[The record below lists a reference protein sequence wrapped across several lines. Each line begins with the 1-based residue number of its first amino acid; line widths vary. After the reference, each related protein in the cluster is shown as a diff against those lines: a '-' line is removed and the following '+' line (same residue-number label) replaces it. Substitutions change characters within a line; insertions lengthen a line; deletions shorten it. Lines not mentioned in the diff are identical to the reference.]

1 MCKEIEQYR
10 KESIIL
16 NNTVTDLEA
25 AIVKLDEDSSI
36 QIKEAQVQLSTVQQE
51 QECTKNQL
59 SDMESLLTTYV
70 MDTQTDSG
78 AQRTI
83 HYSFSF

>member
-1 MCKEIEQYR
+1 M
-10 KESIIL
+10 
-16 NNTVTDLEA
+16 
-25 AIVKLDEDSSI
+25 KLDEDSSM